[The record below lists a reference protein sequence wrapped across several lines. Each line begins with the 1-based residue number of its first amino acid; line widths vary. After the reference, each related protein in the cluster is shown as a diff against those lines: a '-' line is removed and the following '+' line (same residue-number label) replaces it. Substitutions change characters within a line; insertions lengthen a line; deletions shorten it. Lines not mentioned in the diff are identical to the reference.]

1 MERPTKVPPASLM
14 ADAPQPSRR
23 TVLRGIASTALL
35 AGLGAPA
42 LADDD
47 APVSAPMPTRAFGKT
62 GRKVSAFGLGCFPLG
77 SLASEREAVD
87 VVLAALEAGCTYL
100 DTAPT
105 YRRGASE
112 QRVGHALKAWG
123 RRDTLTLASKT
134 TERSA
139 DGARRDLEGT
149 LERLGVP
156 CLDLIQVHAIKD
168 ADDLERALD
177 PKSGPL
183 AALVA
188 AKEQGLV
195 KHIGVTGHADPEVMA
210 NAIRQHPFESLLIPL
225 NCVDPHRLSF
235 VKTTLPVAVEKGIAR
250 VGMKV
255 FASGE
260 LVKRGI
266 EAEHC
271 LRYAYGLDVSTTI
284 VGCSSVEEV
293 ALAARVAREAKPLD
307 AEATAALLGRT
318 AAHQGKP
325 VEWYK
330 RS

>member
-1 MERPTKVPPASLM
+1 MERPPAGPS
-14 ADAPQPSRR
+14 AFQGPVSEAPSRR
-23 TVLRGIASTALL
+23 TFLRGFASTALL
-35 AGLGAPA
+35 AGLGTQA
-42 LADDD
+42 LADGD
-47 APVSAPMPTRAFGKT
+47 AAAPAPMPMRPFGQT
-62 GRKVSAFGLGCFPLG
+62 GRTVSAFGLGCFPLG
-77 SLASEREAVD
+77 SLSSERDAVD

-100 DTAPT
+100 DTAPS

-112 QRVGHALKAWG
+112 QRVGQALKAWG

-134 TERSA
+134 TERTA

-149 LERLGVP
+149 LQRLGVP

-168 ADDLERALD
+168 AADLDRALD
-177 PKSGPL
+177 PKVGPL
-183 AALVA
+183 VALRA
-188 AKEQGLV
+188 AKDEGLV
-195 KHIGVTGHADPEVMA
+195 KHIGVTGHADPQVMA
-210 NAIRQHPFESLLIPL
+210 AAIKRHPFESILMPL

-235 VKTTLPVAVEKGIAR
+235 VKDTLPVAVEKGLAR

-260 LVKRGI
+260 LVRRGI
-266 EAEHC
+266 GAEDC

-284 VGCSSVEEV
+284 VGCSTVEEV
-293 ALAARVAREAKPLD
+293 ALAARIAREAKPLD
-307 AEATAALLGRT
+307 AEAAAALVGRT
-318 AAHQGKP
+318 AEHQGKP

>member
-1 MERPTKVPPASLM
+1 MERPAEVPPASVTV
-14 ADAPQPSRR
+14 APHQPSRR

-47 APVSAPMPTRAFGKT
+47 AAGAMPSRAFGKT
-62 GRKVSAFGLGCFPLG
+62 GRTVSAFGLGCFPLG

-100 DTAPT
+100 DTAPS

-123 RRDTLTLASKT
+123 RRETLTLASKT

-149 LERLGVP
+149 LQRLGVS

-168 ADDLERALD
+168 AEDLDRALD
-177 PKSGPL
+177 AKSGPL
-183 AALVA
+183 AALQA
-188 AKEQGLV
+188 AKDEGLV

-210 NAIRQHPFESLLIPL
+210 NAIRRHPFESVLIPL

-235 VKTTLPVAVEKGIAR
+235 VKGTLPVAVEKGIAR
-250 VGMKV
+250 IGMKV

-260 LVKRGI
+260 LVRRGI

-307 AEATAALLGRT
+307 AEATAELLGRT
-318 AAHQGKP
+318 AEHQGKP